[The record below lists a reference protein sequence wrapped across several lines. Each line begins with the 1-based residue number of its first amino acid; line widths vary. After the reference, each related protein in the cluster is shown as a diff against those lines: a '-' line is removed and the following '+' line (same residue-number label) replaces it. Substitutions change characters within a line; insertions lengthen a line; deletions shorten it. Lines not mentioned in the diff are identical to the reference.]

1 MIVNSVDKT
10 LNLNKG
16 SLSNGIATAAGQQI
30 KDECQQN
37 HPSGVTEGN
46 IVVTSSGSLPC
57 KKICHACVPG
67 YKPNKDN
74 ESKKVNNSGKKSG
87 IQSPNSFCSYP
98 FHFHAFSLFEKQWIY
113 CIKII
118 TVRSVYLMTHVQV
131 KGQGQFLILKKLHD
145 FDTNY
150 KRNIDNLVTIQKYYT
165 IEKPNIASTQSILI
179 NCYLLNNHPNLVQW
193 LVIYCKQSKLLLI
206 SKVKKTQGHRQTV
219 GLLISNV
226 SFISTP
232 FVQSYRP

>member
-87 IQSPNSFCSYP
+87 IQSRNSFCSYP
-98 FHFHAFSLFEKQWIY
+98 FHFHAFFL
-113 CIKII
+113 
-118 TVRSVYLMTHVQV
+118 RSSGYIVY
-131 KGQGQFLILKKLHD
+131 
-145 FDTNY
+145 
-150 KRNIDNLVTIQKYYT
+150 
-165 IEKPNIASTQSILI
+165 
-179 NCYLLNNHPNLVQW
+179 
-193 LVIYCKQSKLLLI
+193 
-206 SKVKKTQGHRQTV
+206 
-219 GLLISNV
+219 
-226 SFISTP
+226 
-232 FVQSYRP
+232 

>member
-1 MIVNSVDKT
+1 MIQRCEVFILEIIIFLKVDMIVNSVDKT

-74 ESKKVNNSGKKSG
+74 ESKKVNN
-87 IQSPNSFCSYP
+87 
-98 FHFHAFSLFEKQWIY
+98 
-113 CIKII
+113 
-118 TVRSVYLMTHVQV
+118 M
-131 KGQGQFLILKKLHD
+131 
-145 FDTNY
+145 
-150 KRNIDNLVTIQKYYT
+150 YT
-165 IEKPNIASTQSILI
+165 E
-179 NCYLLNNHPNLVQW
+179 
-193 LVIYCKQSKLLLI
+193 
-206 SKVKKTQGHRQTV
+206 R
-219 GLLISNV
+219 
-226 SFISTP
+226 
-232 FVQSYRP
+232 